1 MISNKKIENTDYEM
15 IPSEEAEYGW
25 NVRIL
30 TGQYCETVIKFGTV
44 RFNEIEDNMSFSF
57 EVVSTPDPKAST
69 ENVDLQIVAGEI
81 LEAVISTGLDEGSEI
96 MKERD
101 ANKH

>member
-15 IPSEEAEYGW
+15 IPSEQAEYGW
-25 NVRIL
+25 NIRIL
-30 TGQYCETVIKFGTV
+30 NGQFTETVIQFGVV

-57 EVVSTPDPKAST
+57 EVISSPDSDIT
-69 ENVDLQIVAGEI
+69 NENVDLQIEAGEI
-81 LEAVISTGLDEGSEI
+81 LEAVISYGLDEGSVI

>member
-57 EVVSTPDPKAST
+57 EVVSTPDPKSST

-81 LEAVISTGLDEGSEI
+81 LEAVISTGLDEGSVI